1 MSLSRWER
9 RKNVYVFGTFV
20 DITSTGGIN
29 GAYLAGTSI
38 TLNGNATELYTDAR
52 TFRLNG
58 VVSGNAVIRSDS
70 IQFGEN
76 AAVGGTLTIYGS
88 KKPQLPASVDQSKVI
103 FHQVSAADQNMF
115 QSTFRQLTGLFGFVG
130 LLSTL
135 LLAVLITLFK
145 GGFIRDNALSF
156 RQKSGWAVL
165 WGFIAFIAVP
175 IASIIAM
182 VTLVGMS
189 AAIIILLVYGI
200 FLSLS
205 PIIAGAVLGRL
216 VFPKMNRY
224 AAAIVGAAAVKLVI
238 YLPVVGTLLYLA
250 CAFYVLGLVVM
261 SLKPYREERETPIN
275 PGQ

>member
-1 MSLSRWER
+1 MAVAQNVSIAVGTA
-9 RKNVYVFGTFV
+9 KNVYVFGTFV

-135 LLAVLITLFK
+135 LLAVPDHALQRGLYPRQCTVLPAK
-145 GGFIRDNALSF
+145 VWLGGS
-156 RQKSGWAVL
+156 
-165 WGFIAFIAVP
+165 
-175 IASIIAM
+175 
-182 VTLVGMS
+182 
-189 AAIIILLVYGI
+189 
-200 FLSLS
+200 
-205 PIIAGAVLGRL
+205 
-216 VFPKMNRY
+216 
-224 AAAIVGAAAVKLVI
+224 
-238 YLPVVGTLLYLA
+238 
-250 CAFYVLGLVVM
+250 LGLYCLYSSPHCFNYRHGNAGRDVGGHHHPSRVRYFPVTVANHRGRCAWASSS
-261 SLKPYREERETPIN
+261 SLK
-275 PGQ
+275 